1 MGMIGAI
8 RTRKAEAGYDSHTTG
23 TLEASSGV
31 YTICEYY
38 HPTVL
43 EVSFLSSSCSGTP
56 INPSRNFDVYEDV
69 WTLSRAHTVMIG
81 LLSNFGE
88 YSENGEWL
96 SLPIDDVWQEL

>member
-1 MGMIGAI
+1 MIGAI

-43 EVSFLSSSCSGTP
+43 EVSFLDSSFYRTSKTP
-56 INPSRNFDVYEDV
+56 P
-69 WTLSRAHTVMIG
+69 W
-81 LLSNFGE
+81 
-88 YSENGEWL
+88 
-96 SLPIDDVWQEL
+96 